1 MADRQRVEFSFRSD
15 LACAEVAVGLCCS
28 FSHRFGFNDA
38 DCSDICLALRE
49 ALNNAILHGN
59 RRSPA
64 KQVRVRVSGGPGR
77 IALSV
82 QDQGGGF
89 NPRNLP
95 DPTKPENL
103 LKPCGRGIF
112 LMRNF
117 MDHVAFRFSRRG
129 GTEVRLVRT
138 LKA

>member
-1 MADRQRVEFSFRSD
+1 MADRRTVEFNFRSD
-15 LACAEVAVGLCCS
+15 LACAEIAVNLCCS
-28 FSHRFGFNDA
+28 FTHRCGFDEA
-38 DCSDICLALRE
+38 HCSDICLALRE

-59 RRSPA
+59 RRSPE
-64 KQVRVRVSGGPGR
+64 KQVRVRLSGEPGR
-77 IALSV
+77 ILLSV
-82 QDQGGGF
+82 QDQGSGF

-117 MDHVAFRFSRRG
+117 MEHVAFRFSRRG
-129 GTEVRLVRT
+129 GTEVRLDRK
-138 LKA
+138 LDR